1 MNSNIC
7 DIVKFQGCESAL
19 LRCFLPP
26 ESHSEECKLGKD
38 PRLTE
43 LLIFKLAIRLVTL
56 CR

>member
-19 LRCFLPP
+19 LMCLPP

-43 LLIFKLAIRLVTL
+43 LLIF
-56 CR
+56 